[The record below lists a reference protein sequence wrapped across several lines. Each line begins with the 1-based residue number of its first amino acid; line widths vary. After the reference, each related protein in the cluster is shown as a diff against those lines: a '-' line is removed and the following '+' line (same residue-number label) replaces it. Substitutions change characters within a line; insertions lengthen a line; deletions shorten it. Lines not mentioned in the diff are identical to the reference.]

1 MAHHIQP
8 DLHYEISF
16 WQAGQLHICG
26 IDEAGRGALA
36 GAVFAAAV
44 ILPADIQVLQYL
56 SGVRDSKQMTPA
68 QREHWERIIKDTAL
82 AWGVGKATNQ
92 EIDAIGILPSTRL
105 AMQHAVEALQVI
117 PSHLLIDAVILRQ
130 AEIPQTALIKG
141 DVHCLS
147 IACASVLAKTARDR
161 EMTELDVQYPPYG
174 FARHKG
180 YGTLQHRTAL
190 KRNGAC
196 PLHRM
201 SYEPVR
207 LSLPEN
213 QSCPE

>member
-1 MAHHIQP
+1 MTRHIQP
-8 DLHYEISF
+8 DLRYETPF
-16 WQAGQLHICG
+16 WQAGQWHICG

-44 ILPADIQVLQYL
+44 ILPPDMQMLQTL
-56 SGVRDSKQMTPA
+56 SGVRDSKQMTPI
-68 QREHWERIIKDTAL
+68 QREYWERKIKEYAVT
-82 AWGVGKATNQ
+82 WGVGNATNQ

-105 AMQHAVEALQVI
+105 AMQRAVEALQVT

-130 AEIPQTALIKG
+130 VEIPQTALIKG

-161 EMTELDVQYPPYG
+161 EMTELDALYPVYG
-174 FARHKG
+174 FKRHKG
-180 YGTLQHRTAL
+180 YGTLLHRTAL
-190 KRNGAC
+190 TMYGAC
-196 PLHRM
+196 PLHRV

-207 LSLPEN
+207 LSLLEKR
-213 QSCPE
+213 SCPD